1 MRGEVRARLA
11 RGELEDE
18 FVEIEHE
25 AIKCVEEE
33 GIIFLDGIDKTP
45 TSSPKYKDV
54 FSHTRGLTSL
64 TKEEFDWILT

>member
-25 AIKCVEEE
+25 AIKRVEEE
-33 GIIFLDGIDKTP
+33 GIIFLDEFEKTP

-54 FSHTRGLTSL
+54 FPYARNSR
-64 TKEEFDWILT
+64 I